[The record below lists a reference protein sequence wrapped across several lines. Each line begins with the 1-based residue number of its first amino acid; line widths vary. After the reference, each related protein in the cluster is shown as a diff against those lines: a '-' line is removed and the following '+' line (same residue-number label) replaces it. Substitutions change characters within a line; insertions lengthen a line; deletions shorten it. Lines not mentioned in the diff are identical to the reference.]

1 MKDRTKKFAL
11 GTIFAAI
18 AGYVTGIL
26 TAPKSGKETR
36 EDIKDTAVKVK
47 NEAEEKLAQLH
58 KELDELL
65 ELAKKNTDHLRGTL
79 KNQAAKSMEKAASV
93 RDKVQTTLKE
103 GGKDKRELKK
113 AVKEV
118 QTASRHLKKYISQ
131 YKEAAKDSFNNS

>member
-65 ELAKKNTDHLRGTL
+65 IAAKTNTEHLRGTL
-79 KNQAAKSMEKAASV
+79 KEQATKTIETAANA
-93 RDKVQTTLKE
+93 RDRVQTTLK
-103 GGKDKRELKK
+103 
-113 AVKEV
+113 
-118 QTASRHLKKYISQ
+118 
-131 YKEAAKDSFNNS
+131 